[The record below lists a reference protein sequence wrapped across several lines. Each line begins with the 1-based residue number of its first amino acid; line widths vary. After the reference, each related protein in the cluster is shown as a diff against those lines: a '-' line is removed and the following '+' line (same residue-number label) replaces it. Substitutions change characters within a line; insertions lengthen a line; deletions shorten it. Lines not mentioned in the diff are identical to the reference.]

1 MLTVDI
7 AMMLFGAKVD
17 AALHPNRFAT
27 KAATQE
33 NWGVAGHAMDPS
45 AAEELLEMEDAAFE
59 GALDAVLKDLLE
71 ETGVVDDVADGFADL
86 AVA

>member
-1 MLTVDI
+1 
-7 AMMLFGAKVD
+7 MMLFGAKVD

-27 KAATQE
+27 PSGTQTT
-33 NWGVAGHAMDPS
+33 WGKAGHAMDPS
-45 AAEELLEMEDAAFE
+45 AAEELLETEDAAIE

-71 ETGVVDDVADGFADL
+71 EMGVVDDVADEFADL